1 MKNFSIEGSADSP
14 EVMIDA
20 SYGVIEIKGNST
32 LPAPEAFYKQLARWI
47 HAFNLSDPSTRTV
60 NIKFEKVDGLSF
72 EWMLYLL
79 LELEQINRT
88 MDNKLVVNWYYTVKN
103 EQILKL
109 GKKYRT
115 NVQLPFNLVAA

>member
-32 LPAPEAFYKQLARWI
+32 LHAPEAFYKQLARWI
-47 HAFNLSDPSTRTV
+47 HAFNLNDPSTRTV
-60 NIKFEKVDGLSF
+60 NIKFEKVDGRSF
-72 EWMLYLL
+72 QWMLYLL
-79 LELEQINRT
+79 QELEQINRT
-88 MDNKLVVNWYYTVKN
+88 MDNKLVVNWYYTIKN
-103 EQILKL
+103 EQIFKL

>member
-1 MKNFSIEGSADSP
+1 MKNFTIEGSANSP

-20 SYGVIEIKGNST
+20 NYGVIEIKGNST
-32 LPAPEAFYKQLARWI
+32 LLAPDAFYKQLARWI

-60 NIKFEKVDGLSF
+60 NIKFDKVDGRSLQC
-72 EWMLYLL
+72 MLYLL
-79 LELEQINRT
+79 QELERINKNNT
-88 MDNKLVVNWYYTVKN
+88 NKLVVNWFYADNN

-115 NVQLPFNLVAA
+115 NVELPFNLIAA